1 MRHRLFLTRPL
12 MVAVAFGLLFQ
23 GDVVPHGTYD
33 DALLDIQ
40 NAESEQKRH
49 QESINEYARLRDLYI
64 GLANDLIG
72 MYSGSLGTTRT
83 ILISALSSAY
93 QGSIANTLGL
103 GVRQML
109 NMHGS
114 SSLQSMIDS
123 AISSANTYQSMIDYL
138 YDNPTKLPGYASANS
153 AMEAYMDGCT
163 AVAHFNTDHSSKQKN
178 KPDEPIK
185 KDPLGTLP
193 TFECLGTCTNTYNT
207 VWDALSDHHQ
217 KCGTANALPIL
228 LDYTSKQ
235 KVLEDRSVSDG
246 CGVSWYSCDSDHST
260 EEAFHRVR
268 TCNKYVAA
276 TRYIN
281 YTGSQE
287 KYRSHHCGDSFR
299 RCLPHESHHRW
310 RTIKTDH
317 DDNDPEGNDSSLS
330 GKAYSE
336 SSSPI
341 VSPDPP
347 STPTDGT
354 PDCPDCTSHCS
365 SPCSCTNSGTCN
377 GTVTD
382 NTPNCS
388 DCTSHCSS
396 PCSCSNSGTCNGT
409 VSTPSPLSTPTLVAC
424 GGASYTGCSGASS
437 RTAHH
442 VPLCSKGCGNGYWT
456 CDPNASRHTEVKTC
470 KRSGCGASLTACQN
484 GPNAC
489 VRAGKPSNWH
499 WL

>member
-1 MRHRLFLTRPL
+1 M
-12 MVAVAFGLLFQ
+12 
-23 GDVVPHGTYD
+23 
-33 DALLDIQ
+33 I
-40 NAESEQKRH
+40 S
-49 QESINEYARLRDLYI
+49 
-64 GLANDLIG
+64 
-72 MYSGSLGTTRT
+72 SLSTATKTT
-83 ILISALSSAY
+83 L
-93 QGSIANTLGL
+93 ANTLAL
-103 GVRQML
+103 TLRAFL
-109 NMHGS
+109 STYGS
-114 SSLQSMIDS
+114 SSLASAIDS
-123 AISSANTYQSMIDYL
+123 AISNANSYHGSAQYL
-138 YDNPTKLPGYASANS
+138 YNNPTRLNGYDSANS
-153 AMEAYMDGCT
+153 AIEAWQKGGQ
-163 AVAHFNTDHSSKQKN
+163 ATDHYNTYHSSQRRN
-178 KPDEPIK
+178 PPSAPSGPGNIN
-185 KDPLGTLP
+185 LP
-193 TFECLGTCTNTYNT
+193 QFECPGTCTQTFTTVSAAINTHYE
-207 VWDALSDHHQ
+207 

-228 LDYTSKQ
+228 LDYRSKH
-235 KVLEDRSVSDG
+235 KVLKERSVSDG
-246 CGVSWYSCDSDHST
+246 CGVSWYSCDSNHST

-287 KYRSHHCGDSFR
+287 KYRSHHCGASFL
-299 RCLPHESHHRW
+299 RCLPLLSHHRW

-396 PCSCSNSGTCNGT
+396 PCSCSNSGTCNGS
-409 VSTPSPLSTPTLVAC
+409 VSTPPPKPSGTTCSACNVSYNPNST
-424 GGASYTGCSGASS
+424 Y
-437 RTAHH
+437 H
-442 VPLCSKGCGNGYWT
+442 VNLHRVRECRFSGCGNTWQACSIDGWSPL
-456 CDPNASRHTEVKTC
+456 CNNAYRKSK
-470 KRSGCGASLTACQN
+470 GWNCGA
-484 GPNAC
+484 
-489 VRAGKPSNWH
+489 R
-499 WL
+499 